1 MEHRRRLVASLS
13 SAFTLIAVIAA
24 WIAFA
29 PPQLGGRTS
38 YVIVSGNSMEPGM
51 HRGDLAIVR
60 KQDAYVVGEVVTYR
74 HPQIGPV
81 IHRVIDTDGSRFVF
95 QGDNNDFIDPYR
107 PVQAEMIGE
116 LWIHVPGA
124 GSWLT
129 RFHSPVY
136 IAGLLFVAFASLGG
150 GTAAVRATRGHRR
163 KQHRK
168 PAPSGAGTRGAPS
181 MNPLLRD
188 WQDTLSILAAAAL
201 GLGVLAWVAFN
212 RPTTHEVPADT
223 PYSQSGEFQ
232 YTAAAEDGRIYDT
245 GEATS
250 GEPVYRRLSDA
261 VAFRFTYAF
270 EGADASGIGGIYH
283 LVAELGDQSGWRR
296 TIDLTPETAFS
307 GKEFTAEGVL
317 SLPQA
322 QELIA
327 ILETQSGVKNDRYS
341 VTITPRVEVSGR
353 IAGTPFEDTFSTA
366 ALAMELDD
374 VQLRLARGA
383 STDPLDQLTPKAEGN
398 VSTRV
403 ERANTIGLLVVDLPV
418 AAARML
424 SLAGLGL
431 VLMLSGAFVIA
442 LVNQRNE
449 AGMGGSEK
457 LKSPLVMVRGKVP
470 AVRMRVVD
478 VTSLEDLGRI
488 AEQSGAVV
496 LQEARPGFHA
506 YFVHDGELTYRFQ
519 AMGMPDIPP
528 AQSRTQGAA

>member
-1 MEHRRRLVASLS
+1 
-13 SAFTLIAVIAA
+13 
-24 WIAFA
+24 
-29 PPQLGGRTS
+29 
-38 YVIVSGNSMEPGM
+38 
-51 HRGDLAIVR
+51 
-60 KQDAYVVGEVVTYR
+60 
-74 HPQIGPV
+74 
-81 IHRVIDTDGSRFVF
+81 
-95 QGDNNDFIDPYR
+95 
-107 PVQAEMIGE
+107 
-116 LWIHVPGA
+116 
-124 GSWLT
+124 
-129 RFHSPVY
+129 
-136 IAGLLFVAFASLGG
+136 
-150 GTAAVRATRGHRR
+150 
-163 KQHRK
+163 
-168 PAPSGAGTRGAPS
+168 

-212 RPTTHEVPADT
+212 RPTTHEVPANT

-232 YTAAAEDGRIYDT
+232 YSAATDDGRIYDT
-245 GEATS
+245 GGATS

-261 VAFRFTYAF
+261 VAFQFTYAF
-270 EGADASGIGGIYH
+270 EGADAAGIGGSYQ

-296 TIDLTPETAFS
+296 TIELTPETTFT

-317 SLPQA
+317 SLAQA

-366 ALAMELDD
+366 VLAMELDN
-374 VQLRLARGA
+374 VQLRLARGS
-383 STDPLDQLTPKAEGN
+383 STDPLDQLTPGAEGN

-403 ERANTIGLLVVDLPV
+403 ERANTIGLLVVDLQV

-442 LVNQRNE
+442 LVNQRAE
-449 AGMGGSEK
+449 AGMGIGTK
-457 LKSPLVMVRGKVP
+457 LKSPLVTVRGKVP
-470 AVRMRVVD
+470 AVRTRVVD

-488 AEQSGAVV
+488 AVQSGAVV

-506 YFVHDGELTYRFQ
+506 YFVHDGELTYRYQ
-519 AMGMPDIPP
+519 AMGMPEIPA
-528 AQSRTQGAA
+528 AQSRTRGAA